1 MEFIHYGSNEFKPE
15 LVQFK
20 NPNRADN
27 PSCLNKPSF
36 GLWASPIGD
45 EYFTWKDWFEREE
58 LYADSLNRSFSFT
71 LSDDAKILKINS
83 IDEWLNF
90 CDQFGKIPDYDYEKR
105 CELRVKIWD
114 DITKNFDAFFLYYSN
129 FPGWDLNFS
138 SWDVDSLVVFNPD
151 VVILS

>member
-20 NPNRADN
+20 NPNKADN
-27 PSCLNKPSF
+27 PGCLNKPSF

-45 EYFTWKDWFEREE
+45 EYYTWEE
-58 LYADSLNRSFSFT
+58 FCEGFNMDSFNKSFSFT
-71 LSDDAKILKINS
+71 LADNAKILKINS
-83 IDEWLNF
+83 IDEWSYF
-90 CDQFGKIPDYDYEKR
+90 CNQFGKIPDYDYEKQ
-105 CELRVKIWD
+105 CELKVKIWD
-114 DITKNFDAFFLYYSN
+114 NITKNFDAFFLYYSN

-138 SWDVDSLVVFNPD
+138 SWDVDSLVVFNHD